1 MSRPITSD
9 FAALDPKPGEG
20 TWDFWRRGQIQ
31 TTDQVRRSAQHFF
44 DARNAAAIA
53 LECAPQDLESR
64 AVLP

>member
-9 FAALDPKPGEG
+9 FAAFDPKPGEG
-20 TWDFWRRGQIQ
+20 TWDFWRRGQL
-31 TTDQVRRSAQHFF
+31 TLAVRRSAQHFF
-44 DARNAAAIA
+44 DARNAASIA